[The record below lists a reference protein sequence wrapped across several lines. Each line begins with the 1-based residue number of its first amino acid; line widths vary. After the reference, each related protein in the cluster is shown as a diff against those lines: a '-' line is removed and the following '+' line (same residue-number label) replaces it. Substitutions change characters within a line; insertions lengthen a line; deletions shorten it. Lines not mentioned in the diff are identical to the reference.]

1 VGVQVRIEGATDI
14 GKRRKRNED
23 SWLALASENLVVIAD
38 GMGGHGGGDIAS
50 QAAVKA
56 MEDFFTRTGA
66 ESDVTWPH
74 VAIDD
79 ELNLEDLSASRLV
92 SAIQYAHRCIAM
104 EVQQNPDLAGMGT
117 TIVCALFAEDKVY
130 VAHVGDSRCYC
141 FSDGSLW
148 QVTDDH
154 TLSNHVR
161 KRFDELSVEQEQ
173 RLESLKHVVVRA
185 LGGSDLSDAQV
196 DLTILEPAPGD
207 LFLLCSDGLSGELS
221 DGEIRETL
229 TGGEDLGVMCDSLVQ
244 RANEKGGRD
253 NITVALAQITPSSK
267 ERLRRR
273 AGDRQMSP
281 DDEDTLEDIQV

>member
-1 VGVQVRIEGATDI
+1 MHIRIEGSTDI

-23 SWLALASENLVVIAD
+23 SWLAIPDENLVVVAD
-38 GMGGHGGGDIAS
+38 GMGGHGGGDLAS

-56 MEDFFTRTGA
+56 MGDFFKRTGA
-66 ESDVTWPH
+66 EVDVTWPH

-104 EVQQNPDLAGMGT
+104 EVQQNPELTGMGT
-117 TIVCALFAEDKVY
+117 TIVCALFAEEKVY

-141 FSDGSLW
+141 LSDGSLW
-148 QVTDDH
+148 QITDDH
-154 TLSNHVR
+154 TLANHVR
-161 KRFDELSVEQEQ
+161 KRFGELSDEQEQ
-173 RLESLKHVVVRA
+173 RLDSLKHVVVRA

-221 DGEIRETL
+221 DQDIREIL
-229 TGGEDLGVMCDSLVQ
+229 TGGDDLGVLCDRLVEQ
-244 RANEKGGRD
+244 ANENGGRD
-253 NITVALAQITPSSK
+253 NITVALAQVASFAS
-267 ERLRRR
+267 ERPRRR
-273 AGDRQMSP
+273 AGDRVMSP
-281 DDEDTLEDIQV
+281 DDEDTLEDVLV